1 MGKIE
6 AACHNVRENIG
17 TRAWQSIRT
26 VRTKG
31 AGLVFSRLA
40 GAATRAVLV
49 MFTIATPT
57 ILLIDVRPDTQQM
70 VALVAFFAGALT
82 FVEYKAVYPG
92 LFEFRDAPPF
102 NRIRFLMLF
111 ATVFCLSAIER
122 GRIESSTM
130 TDLIHAIGALIGLS
144 MDFPYSPVRLATLM
158 LSADATNAQIGAV
171 RTAAGM
177 AYLISLVSLVV
188 FALQLRLGAWP
199 RRDRAF
205 NVWVNLPTFDPTAGG
220 DVVARLI
227 RDARINI
234 ALGFLLPFLTP
245 AVIGVASVGFQPLS
259 LASPQTL
266 IWTVTAWAFL
276 PASLFMRGIAM
287 GRVADMISDRR
298 KVEGRLSSNGHL
310 APV

>member
-1 MGKIE
+1 MGKNE
-6 AACHNVRENIG
+6 AARHNVREFIG
-17 TRAWQSIRT
+17 TRAWHRIRT
-26 VRTKG
+26 VRAKG
-31 AGLVFSRLA
+31 AGLGFSRVA
-40 GAATRAVLV
+40 GAVIRGLLV
-49 MFTIATPT
+49 MVVIATPT
-57 ILLIDVRPDTQQM
+57 ILLIDTRPDSQQM
-70 VALVAFFAGALT
+70 VALVALFVGTLT
-82 FVEYKAVYPG
+82 FVEYKAIYPG

-122 GRIESSTM
+122 GRSDPSTM
-130 TDLIHAIGALIGLS
+130 TELIHAVGALIGIS

-158 LSADATNAQIGAV
+158 MGADATETQIGAV

-177 AYLISLVSLVV
+177 AYLISLVSLGI
-188 FALQLRLGAWP
+188 FAIQLRVGAWP

-220 DVVARLI
+220 DVVARLT
-227 RDARINI
+227 RDARVNI

-245 AVIGVASVGFQPLS
+245 AVVELASASFQPLELTS
-259 LASPQTL
+259 SQTL
-266 IWTVTAWAFL
+266 IWTMTAWAFL

-287 GRVADMISDRR
+287 GRVADMIADRR
-298 KVEGRLSSNGHL
+298 KAEGRLGAGAL